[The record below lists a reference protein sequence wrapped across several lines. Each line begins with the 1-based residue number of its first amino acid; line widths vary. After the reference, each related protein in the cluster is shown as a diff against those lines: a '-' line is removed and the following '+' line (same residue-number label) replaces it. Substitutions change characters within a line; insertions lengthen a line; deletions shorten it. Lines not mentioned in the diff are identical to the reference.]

1 MMHFL
6 VVIEAVLVSVLAG
19 AAFFRGRRWWQYNVF
34 IPTALALVICELA
47 PVVLDVSTEMG
58 EVAIAGLLMAQGTL
72 MWVMLRKEQAQ
83 HALLLQRIKVMLQDR
98 VRNKLQVLAG
108 SMQGSTEVFQAIEE
122 VAHAVDELS
131 DATLKRWEDRRTA
144 LFDRRQPA

>member
-47 PVVLDVSTEMG
+47 PVVLDVSTDTG
-58 EVAIAGLLMAQGTL
+58 VIAIAGLLMAQGTL

-108 SMQGSTEVFQAIEE
+108 SMQESTEVFQAIEE
-122 VAHAVDELS
+122 VARAVDELS
-131 DATLKRWEDRRTA
+131 DATLKRWEDRRT
-144 LFDRRQPA
+144 LVLGGRQPA